1 MMAQKRRDLRLWIFN
16 HRDYTPVPLIL
27 AALILAQP
35 SAATYVTG
43 LAIAIVGE
51 LIRIWGVSY
60 AGAITRTTSGPK
72 APELV
77 VSGPYAFV
85 RNPLYIGN
93 FFIGIGMCIA
103 AWPWMPWMLI
113 LVAAF
118 YIFQY
123 GLIISL
129 EEEFLREK
137 FGETY
142 LEYTRHVPRVFP
154 RLRPY
159 RSGQKLIPSLK
170 AALRSERSTFGS
182 FFLVALLIFLRWQ
195 LWR

>member
-1 MMAQKRRDLRLWIFN
+1 MTEKKFDLRLWIFN

-27 AALILAQP
+27 AALILARP
-35 SAATYVTG
+35 TAASFVAG
-43 LAIAIVGE
+43 LAVAAAGE
-51 LIRIWGVSY
+51 LIRIWGVAY

-72 APELV
+72 ANDLV
-77 VSGPYAFV
+77 VSGPYAYM
-85 RNPLYIGN
+85 RNPLYAGN
-93 FFIGIGMCIA
+93 FFIATGMCVA
-103 AWPWMPWMLI
+103 AWPWMPWMLLI
-113 LVAAF
+113 VAAF

-129 EEEFLREK
+129 EEEFLRQK

-142 LEYTRHVPRVFP
+142 AEYARQVPRIFP
-154 RLRPY
+154 RIRPF
-159 RSGQKLIPSLK
+159 RSGQKLAPSLK